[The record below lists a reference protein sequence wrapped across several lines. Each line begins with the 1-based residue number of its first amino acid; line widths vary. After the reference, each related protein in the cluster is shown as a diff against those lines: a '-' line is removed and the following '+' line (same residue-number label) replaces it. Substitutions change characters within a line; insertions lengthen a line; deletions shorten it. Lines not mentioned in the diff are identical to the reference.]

1 MKIAKAGLKKGD
13 KHAAVNRV
21 KEEIEDGR
29 LADRWKR
36 ANAEADVRQ
45 VPPLAAFRFQFDA
58 EDALRQLKEKAQQ
71 EAHAAAAVAEAS
83 HRASRAMQCPA
94 GLRRCMALQR

>member
-1 MKIAKAGLKKGD
+1 MNILKKTVKHKKYTKIAKAGLKKGD

-36 ANAEADVRQ
+36 ANAARS
-45 VPPLAAFRFQFDA
+45 PAG
-58 EDALRQLKEKAQQ
+58 
-71 EAHAAAAVAEAS
+71 AAVAS
-83 HRASRAMQCPA
+83 TLLSRAATRA
-94 GLRRCMALQR
+94 GA